1 MPFVV
6 EAVEILPLQ
15 KRVRCSNMTPMRRHL
30 ASRAL
35 TFIVLLTQSFSL
47 APVAFSQDG
56 VREESRPRRTQTNSA
71 QASGSS
77 EWRVPASE
85 SPASV
90 VERVVAV
97 TGPEPQIRIGLG
109 ISVRS
114 ATVSTG
120 GRLLQATGD
129 GATLVAL
136 DVARVRLEPRLLSPL
151 PPITSENS
159 FRLQVAGAVSRE
171 EAEQKAR
178 EVREI
183 IDEES
188 QITFDA
194 ETKAWG
200 LLVGARRSRSE
211 AEQLSER
218 LNDAGFDAN
227 VFQSTVPQPT
237 SKTVQQA
244 NTQLA
249 STRASASEV
258 RLAARASAPS
268 REVVAFASGAIRSF
282 SSSAPV
288 VLASDDETKTPVRYN
303 DRPYRGR
310 IEVFANPRGTLTV
323 VNVLGLE
330 DYVRGV
336 VANELSPGGYPA
348 LEAQKAQAIAART
361 YALKNIGQFRAQ
373 GFDLLPTTRSQVY
386 RGLSSEHPLS
396 TRAVD
401 ETRGLIATYEG
412 EPINALY
419 TSTCGGRT
427 EDSQNI
433 FNDAVPYLRGREC
446 GIEGRAA
453 FATFTIKST
462 REPAELREEHVGLAR
477 DQALLA
483 MQGFGALPSRLS
495 DNWLAAPATLS
506 EVRNWIAS
514 SARLARQTS
523 PPVGDDVNRPG
534 PFATALSAAV
544 FGASRADTL
553 LNNLDIEYYLPL
565 RDAAEIPAINRADV
579 AMLVRDGYLP
589 VLPDATLRPREPLS
603 RAHVLRT
610 ISRLLQGRALLQLQ
624 KGTAKAATN
633 GTFILRSNKGK
644 DLPIQVRADAYLFRQ
659 LGGEPY
665 QVSAVALV
673 GGETVTF
680 HVNTAGELDF
690 LEVQPATN
698 GASAERVSPFTNW
711 TRELSLGQI
720 RARVARYARGI
731 GTITDVRVAAR
742 GYSRRAIDLELIGT
756 AGIGHVRGGRI
767 RSVLGLRE
775 QLFVIDRRLDA
786 AGNVV
791 GFIFTGRGWGHGV
804 GLCQVGAYGLAKQ
817 GLTYSQILK
826 TYYTGIELTKM
837 Y

>member
-1 MPFVV
+1 
-6 EAVEILPLQ
+6 
-15 KRVRCSNMTPMRRHL
+15 MRRHL
-30 ASRAL
+30 ASKAV
-35 TFIVLLTQSFSL
+35 TSIVLLAQSLSL
-47 APVAFSQDG
+47 PVISFSQDKL
-56 VREESRPRRTQTNSA
+56 REESRPRRTQ
-71 QASGSS
+71 SS
-77 EWRVPASE
+77 LPQTQNGDAAWSVPATD
-85 SPASV
+85 SPAAV
-90 VERVVAV
+90 IERAV
-97 TGPEPQIRIGLG
+97 LAPGPEPQIRIGLA
-109 ISVRS
+109 SDVRS
-114 ATVSTG
+114 ATVSTT
-120 GRLLQATGD
+120 GRLLQATD
-129 GATLVAL
+129 QGATLVAL

-159 FRLQVAGAVSRE
+159 FRLQVAGAASRE

-178 EVREI
+178 EIKEL

-188 QITFDA
+188 QVTFDA

-200 LLVGARRSRSE
+200 LLVGARRSRAE

-227 VFQSTVPQPT
+227 VLQSTIAAPGQNTSQPA
-237 SKTVQQA
+237 S
-244 NTQLA
+244 TQLA
-249 STRASASEV
+249 SARPNSNFQ
-258 RLAARASAPS
+258 LAARTSVPS
-268 REVVAFASGAIRSF
+268 REVVAFASGAVRSF

-288 VLASDDETKTPVRYN
+288 VLASEDETKTPVRYN
-303 DRPYRGR
+303 ERPYRGR

-361 YALKNIGQFRAQ
+361 YAFRNRGQFRAQ

-401 ETRGLIATYEG
+401 ETRGLIATYNG

-427 EDSQNI
+427 EASENI
-433 FNDAVPYLRGREC
+433 FNDAMPYLRGREC
-446 GIEGRAA
+446 GVEGHGA
-453 FATFTIKST
+453 FASFTIKSS
-462 REPAELREEHVGLAR
+462 REPAELREEKHVGLAR

-483 MQGFGALPSRLS
+483 VQNFGALPSRLS
-495 DNWLAAPATLS
+495 DAWLAAPATLS

-514 SARLARQTS
+514 VARLARQPS
-523 PPVGDDVNRPG
+523 PAVGEDVNRPG

-544 FGASRADTL
+544 FGANRADTL
-553 LNNLDIEYYLPL
+553 LNNIDVEYYLPL
-565 RDAAEIPAINRADV
+565 RDAAEIPESNRADV
-579 AMLVRDGYLP
+579 AMLVRDGYLS
-589 VLPDATLRPREPLS
+589 VLPDATLRPREAMS

-610 ISRLLQGRALLQLQ
+610 ISRLLQGRSLLQLQ
-624 KGTAKAATN
+624 KGTTKPATN

-659 LGGEPY
+659 LGGEVY
-665 QVSAVALV
+665 QVSSVALV
-673 GGETVTF
+673 GGEAVTF
-680 HVNTAGELDF
+680 HVNGAGELDY
-690 LEVQPATN
+690 LEVQPAAN
-698 GASAERVSPFTNW
+698 GAAAERISPFTNW

-720 RARVARYARGI
+720 QARLARYARGI
-731 GTITDVRVAAR
+731 GAITDVRVAAR
-742 GYSRRAIDLELIGT
+742 GTSRRAIDLELVGT
-756 AGIGHVRGGRI
+756 AGTGHVRGGRI

-775 QLFVIDRRLDA
+775 QLFVIDQKLDA
-786 AGNVV
+786 AGNVT
-791 GFIFTGRGWGHGV
+791 GFVFTGRGWGHGV

-817 GLTYSQILK
+817 GLTYAQILK
-826 TYYTGIELTKM
+826 AYYTGIELTKL

>member
-1 MPFVV
+1 
-6 EAVEILPLQ
+6 
-15 KRVRCSNMTPMRRHL
+15 
-30 ASRAL
+30 
-35 TFIVLLTQSFSL
+35 
-47 APVAFSQDG
+47 
-56 VREESRPRRTQTNSA
+56 
-71 QASGSS
+71 
-77 EWRVPASE
+77 
-85 SPASV
+85 
-90 VERVVAV
+90 
-97 TGPEPQIRIGLG
+97 
-109 ISVRS
+109 
-114 ATVSTG
+114 
-120 GRLLQATGD
+120 
-129 GATLVAL
+129 
-136 DVARVRLEPRLLSPL
+136 L

-159 FRLQVAGAVSRE
+159 FRLQVAGAASRE

-178 EVREI
+178 EIKEL
-183 IDEES
+183 IDEDS

-200 LLVGARRSRSE
+200 LLVGARRSRAE

-227 VFQSTVPQPT
+227 VFQSAMSQPVAPRSQT
-237 SKTVQQA
+237 A

-249 STRASASEV
+249 SARPPTSDF
-258 RLAARASAPS
+258 RLAARTSVPS
-268 REVVAFASGAIRSF
+268 REVVAFGAGAVRSF

-288 VLASDDETKTPVRYN
+288 VLASEDETKTPVRYN
-303 DRPYRGR
+303 ERPYRGR

-361 YALKNIGQFRAQ
+361 YALRNLGQFRAQ

-401 ETRGLIATYEG
+401 ETRGLIATYNG

-427 EDSQNI
+427 EASENI
-433 FNDAVPYLRGREC
+433 FGDAVPYLRGREC
-446 GIEGRAA
+446 GIEGHSA
-453 FATFTIKST
+453 FASFTIRSS
-462 REPAELREEHVGLAR
+462 REPAELREEKHVGLAR
-477 DQALLA
+477 DLALLSV
-483 MQGFGALPSRLS
+483 QSFGAFPARLS
-495 DNWLAAPATLS
+495 DAWLAGPATLS

-544 FGASRADTL
+544 FGTNRADTL
-553 LNNLDIEYYLPL
+553 LNNIDVEYYLPL
-565 RDAAEIPAINRADV
+565 RDAAEIPESNRADV

-589 VLPDATLRPREPLS
+589 VLPDATLRPREPMS

-610 ISRLLQGRALLQLQ
+610 ISRLLQGRSLLQLQ
-624 KGTAKAATN
+624 KGTTKPANN
-633 GTFILRSNKGK
+633 GLFILRSNKGK
-644 DLPIQVRADAYLFRQ
+644 DLPIPVRADAYLFRQ
-659 LGGEPY
+659 LGGEVY
-665 QVSAVALV
+665 QVSSVALV
-673 GGETVTF
+673 GGESVTF
-680 HVNTAGELDF
+680 HVNSAGELDY
-690 LEVQPATN
+690 LEVQPAAN

-711 TRELSLGQI
+711 TRELSLGQMQ
-720 RARVARYARGI
+720 ARLARYARGI
-731 GTITDVRVAAR
+731 GAITDVRVAAR
-742 GYSRRAIDLELIGT
+742 GTSRRAIDLELIGT
-756 AGIGHVRGGRI
+756 AGTGHVRGGRI

-786 AGNVV
+786 AGNVT
-791 GFIFTGRGWGHGV
+791 GFVFTGRGWGHGV
-804 GLCQVGAYGLAKQ
+804 GLCQVGAYGLARQ
-817 GLTYSQILK
+817 GLTYAQILK
-826 TYYTGIELTKM
+826 AYYTGIELTKL

>member
-1 MPFVV
+1 
-6 EAVEILPLQ
+6 
-15 KRVRCSNMTPMRRHL
+15 MRRHI
-30 ASRAL
+30 SKAL
-35 TFIVLLTQSFSL
+35 TSIVLLAQSFSL
-47 APVAFSQDG
+47 PPVTFSQER
-56 VREESRPRRTQTNSA
+56 VREDSRPRRIQTSPPPP
-71 QASGSS
+71 ASGNS
-77 EWRVPASE
+77 EWRASPSE

-90 VERVVAV
+90 IESAV
-97 TGPEPQIRIGLG
+97 LAPGPEPQIRIALG
-109 ISVRS
+109 IDVRS
-114 ATVSTG
+114 ATVSTA
-120 GRLLQATGD
+120 GRLLQATSD
-129 GATLVAL
+129 GSTLLAL

-159 FRLQVAGAVSRE
+159 FRLQVAGAASRE

-178 EVREI
+178 EVKEI
-183 IDEES
+183 IGEES

-194 ETKAWG
+194 ETKVWG
-200 LLVGARRSRSE
+200 LLVGTRWSRVE

-218 LNDAGFDAN
+218 LNDAGFDSN
-227 VFQSTVPQPT
+227 VFQSTVPPPGPNPNQRA
-237 SKTVQQA
+237 S
-244 NTQLA
+244 TQLA
-249 STRASASEV
+249 SARTPASAI
-258 RLAARASAPS
+258 RLTGRTSAPA
-268 REVVAFASGAIRSF
+268 REVVAFASGAVRSF

-361 YALKNIGQFRAQ
+361 YALRNRGQFGAQ

-401 ETRGLIATYEG
+401 ETRGLIATYNG

-427 EDSQNI
+427 EAAENI

-446 GIEGRAA
+446 GVEGRAP
-453 FATFTIKST
+453 FTSFTIKSS
-462 REPAELREEHVGLAR
+462 RDPAELREEHIGSAR

-483 MQGFGALPSRLS
+483 MQSFGALPSKLS
-495 DNWLAAPATLS
+495 DNWLAAPAALS

-523 PPVGDDVNRPG
+523 PAVADDVNRPG

-544 FGASRADTL
+544 LGANRADTL
-553 LNNLDIEYYLPL
+553 LNNLDVEYYLPL
-565 RDAAEIPAINRADV
+565 RDAAEIPESNRADV
-579 AMLVRDGYLP
+579 AMLVRDGYLS
-589 VLPDATLRPREPLS
+589 VLPDATLRPGEPMS

-610 ISRLLQGRALLQLQ
+610 ISRLLQGRSLLQLQ
-624 KGTAKAATN
+624 KGIAKAANN

-659 LGGEPY
+659 LGGEVY
-665 QVSAVALV
+665 QVSSVALV
-673 GGETVTF
+673 GGEAVTF
-680 HVNTAGELDF
+680 HVNGVGELDY
-690 LEVQPATN
+690 LEVQPAPN

-720 RARVARYARGI
+720 RARLARYARGI
-731 GTITDVRVAAR
+731 GAITDVRVAAR
-742 GYSRRAIDLELIGT
+742 GSSRRAIDLELIGT
-756 AGIGHVRGGRI
+756 GGTGHVRGGRI

-786 AGNVV
+786 EGNVT

-817 GLTYSQILK
+817 GLTYEQILK
-826 TYYTGIELTKM
+826 SYYTGIELTKM